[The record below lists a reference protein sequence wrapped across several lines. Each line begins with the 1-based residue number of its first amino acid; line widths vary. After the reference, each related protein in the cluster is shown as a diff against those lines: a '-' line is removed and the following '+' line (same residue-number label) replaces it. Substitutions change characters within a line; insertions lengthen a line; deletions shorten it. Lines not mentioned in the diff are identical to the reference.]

1 MSNDFQRP
9 HKLTAQDFPS
19 CTVPASDSAVCATA
33 NAADVG
39 DLPAYIEPYIGIKTP
54 PRIYENSTT
63 EGEYMG
69 PRFNVRPGADDHL
82 QHKSHGV
89 RA

>member
-1 MSNDFQRP
+1 M
-9 HKLTAQDFPS
+9 
-19 CTVPASDSAVCATA
+19 PASDSAVCAAT
-33 NAADVG
+33 NGDSLG